1 MALRRVMERLRS
13 DSGADV
19 SLAALAADAGL
30 SRFHFCRAF
39 KKSSGLSPHA
49 WLRQHQLEQA
59 MVMLRDTH
67 ASVVSVAIALGK
79 HALQATPSAFLD
91 EFAR

>member
-49 WLRQHQLEQA
+49 WLRQHQQA

>member
-19 SLAALAADAGL
+19 SLTALAADAGL
-30 SRFHFCRAF
+30 WRFHFCRAF
-39 KKSSGLSPHA
+39 KQSTGLSLHA

-59 MVMLRDTH
+59 LVMLRDTD
-67 ASVVSVAIALGK
+67 VLVAMALGK